1 MQTQNNPEIPN
12 GLLWVIFLAKI
23 NPDEPRKT
31 QWVTKLQKR
40 PKNGYFLQ
48 KNATC
53 EPSGLKNKKKKE
65 PKKKNI
71 ILGFWIWILD

>member
-48 KNATC
+48 KMQLVN
-53 EPSGLKNKKKKE
+53 PVG
-65 PKKKNI
+65 
-71 ILGFWIWILD
+71 

>member
-48 KNATC
+48 KMQLVNPVGYKT
-53 EPSGLKNKKKKE
+53 KR
-65 PKKKNI
+65 KKNQKRKI
-71 ILGFWIWILD
+71 